1 MSSLSTFLTN
11 GEQANVDVAKVGSV
25 AMADV
30 SLALLMHSE
39 TLRRRLGEWV
49 GGDTPPDVGSD
60 ADLLLDALCGA
71 PAEAYLPRFEASAR
85 TLAEQGG
92 RLETR
97 LAGLH
102 RWSAALAQTI
112 DDIFADEPETLAQ
125 AHELL
130 GSLIGQI
137 AVTLTQGFQNV
148 KSYQE
153 ALDAERSRRGASRLR
168 ALGRINAAAN
178 STLDI
183 DQTLLTTTL
192 AVAEEMD
199 AALCSIFLFDEIT
212 RELQLRATNGPLP
225 ALGAHYTLLI
235 GQGYTGWVAEHGRP
249 LLVADALADN
259 RADDEASAYPQP
271 MRGLLSV
278 PIIFFTSGKLEG
290 ALSVQTREPRAFTE
304 DDITFLEIVAGQL
317 AMSIE
322 NGRIY
327 EASDEELRRKVH
339 ELSTLHRVSALVASS
354 LVLDNVLR
362 MIVEQA
368 VLLSGAD
375 RSVLFE
381 LEPRTQRLRAVATH
395 GFEDGAAALAG
406 IRAGLCCA
414 GRVVQT
420 GEPSMN
426 VDCMRNDE
434 GCFLHGRPDAI
445 GDQHAALCT
454 PLITVHGPLGA
465 LCVFSSQRHMLNTHQ
480 LQLVMTFANVAA
492 IAMENARLFEETRQ
506 GLRAQEALVREMHHR
521 VKNNLQQVASILNLQ
536 RHRTTAPEVE
546 QILGESIDR
555 IQGIAATHDL
565 LSKTQLGVAAVD
577 EIARKIVGITRSN
590 TAPPELQI
598 RFRIGSAPY
607 SVLSDEATTL
617 AIILN
622 ELVANAIEHG
632 FAGRDKGTIN
642 ISGAREGDRI
652 IVRVADDGQGLPPGF
667 SIQAGGNLGLQLVRG
682 LASSALRGSFTL
694 YQAVGDPT
702 LSSHN
707 PAHTARERLTDP
719 LLPALPPAVRA
730 QSEATTATDAP
741 SASAESSATNW
752 TIAEITFSVSL
763 LATTTPEDALQEMV
777 SAFD

>member
-1 MSSLSTFLTN
+1 MT
-11 GEQANVDVAKVGSV
+11 
-25 AMADV
+25 DV
-30 SLALLMHSE
+30 SLALLMHAD
-39 TLRRRLGEWV
+39 TLRSRLREWV
-49 GGDTPPDVGSD
+49 GGDAQPDASHGGAD
-60 ADLLLDALCGA
+60 ANLLIDALCGA
-71 PAEAYLPRFEASAR
+71 PADAYLPRFEASAR
-85 TLAEQGG
+85 AVAEQG
-92 RLETR
+92 ER
-97 LAGLH
+97 LAPRMTDLQ
-102 RWSAALAQTI
+102 RWSAALAHAI

-130 GSLIGQI
+130 GSLVGQI
-137 AVTLTQGFQNV
+137 AVTLTTGYQNV
-148 KSYQE
+148 KNYQR
-153 ALDAERSRRGASRLR
+153 AFDAERAKRGESRLR

-183 DQTLLTTTL
+183 DQTLLTTTH
-192 AVAEEMD
+192 AVAEEMGAD
-199 AALCSIFLFDEIT
+199 LCSIFLFDEVT

-225 ALGAHYTLLI
+225 ASGAHYTLQI
-235 GQGYTGWVAEHGRP
+235 GKGYTGWVAEHGRP
-249 LLVADALADN
+249 LLIADALADG
-259 RADDEASAYPQP
+259 RADDEASAYPQS

-290 ALSVQTREPRAFTE
+290 ALSVQTREARTFTD

-339 ELSTLHRVSALVASS
+339 ELSTLHRVSAIVASS
-354 LVLDNVLR
+354 LALDNVLR

-395 GFEDGAAALAG
+395 GFEDSAAAQG
-406 IRAGLCCA
+406 SIRVGLCCA
-414 GRVVQT
+414 GRVVRT

-434 GCFLHGRPDAI
+434 GCFLHGHPEAI
-445 GDQHAALCT
+445 DDQHAALCA

-465 LCVFSSQRHMLNTHQ
+465 LCVFSSQRHMLNNHQ

-492 IAMENARLFEETRQ
+492 IAMENARLFEDTRQ

-536 RHRTTAPEVE
+536 LHRTDEPEVV

-598 RFRIGSAPY
+598 RFKISSAPY
-607 SVLSDEATTL
+607 SVMSDEATTL

-632 FAGRDKGTIN
+632 FEGRTKGTIM

-652 IVRVADDGQGLPPGF
+652 VVRVADDGNGLAPGF
-667 SIQAGGNLGLQLVRG
+667 SIQASGNLGLQLVRG
-682 LASSALRGSFTL
+682 LAGSALRGSFAL
-694 YQAVGDPT
+694 YQASGDPT
-702 LSSHN
+702 LDPTVEKNTH
-707 PAHTARERLTDP
+707 ERLTDP
-719 LLPALPPAVRA
+719 LLPALAPTSPEQRA
-730 QSEATTATDAP
+730 GVETTEA
-741 SASAESSATNW
+741 AEAAETMW
-752 TIAEITFSVSL
+752 TIAEIAFPVTLLASVVNGDETAGAGLVSL
-763 LATTTPEDALQEMV
+763 
-777 SAFD
+777 FD